1 MLYPRGILIKFF
13 DDRPIS
19 INKNK
24 YVLTYIYCKGNIL
37 KNIACFLDGV
47 VSVWDTPTQIS
58 RASTK
63 VGEGVT
69 KVRGRITKMGGG
81 NPLNHQAIFYFIF
94 VIKELFKLKKLEESS
109 PTYILT

>member
-1 MLYPRGILIKFF
+1 MSLLQFIAMVTFSK
-13 DDRPIS
+13 IS
-19 INKNK
+19 H
-24 YVLTYIYCKGNIL
+24 V
-37 KNIACFLDGV
+37 FLDGV

-81 NPLNHQAIFYFIF
+81 GELLNHQAIFI
-94 VIKELFKLKKLEESS
+94 LFLSS
-109 PTYILT
+109 KNYLN

>member
-81 NPLNHQAIFYFIF
+81 VSFWTTKQFLFYFCHQRTI
-94 VIKELFKLKKLEESS
+94 
-109 PTYILT
+109 